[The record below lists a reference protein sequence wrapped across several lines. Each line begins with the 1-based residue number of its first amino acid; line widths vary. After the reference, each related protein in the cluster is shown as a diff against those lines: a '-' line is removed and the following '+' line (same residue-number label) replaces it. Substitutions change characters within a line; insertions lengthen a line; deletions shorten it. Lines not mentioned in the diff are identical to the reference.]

1 MRDKCSEIN
10 TVGWKQ
16 NWSKLEEMG
25 TLCST
30 VWWFLYITWVYGHTQ
45 VTLSGVVAWAQ
56 GRPSENPFHPS
67 CVKRKWLLDASSS
80 SIDHIFLWMKFH
92 SSVTQRAI
100 CFRLYWIVGFLKLQ
114 KFRHQ
119 QLLKEIIWTG
129 LGRESISNIPG
140 KEEERERNKKEIND
154 SYTASVQ
161 QRLVLVTQSCL
172 TLCAPM
178 DCSPPGSSVHGFSR
192 LKY

>member
-10 TVGWKQ
+10 TMGWKQ

-45 VTLSGVVAWAQ
+45 VTLSVVVAWAQ

-67 CVKRKWLLDASSS
+67 CVKRKWLFNASSS
-80 SIDHIFLWMKFH
+80 SIDHIFLWMRFH

-100 CFRLYWIVGFLKLQ
+100 CFSLYWIVGFLKLQ

-129 LGRESISNIPG
+129 LGESLFLIYLG
-140 KEEERERNKKEIND
+140 RKRKERGTRKKYKTSIEP
-154 SYTASVQ
+154 
-161 QRLVLVTQSCL
+161 L
-172 TLCAPM
+172 
-178 DCSPPGSSVHGFSR
+178 SSKG
-192 LKY
+192 